1 MQTSLSIND
10 ICKKCG
16 GYKFAP
22 YNSNLSATVR
32 LCHCTE
38 IKKEPLVFPKA
49 ILPDSKVTKLNTE
62 DDEM

>member
-1 MQTSLSIND
+1 MQSSLTLNN

-32 LCHCTE
+32 LCHCT
-38 IKKEPLVFPKA
+38 KEDPEF
-49 ILPDSKVTKLNTE
+49 TKLQKKIL
-62 DDEM
+62 DELQNLRKKI

>member
-1 MQTSLSIND
+1 MQSNLTLND

-38 IKKEPLVFPKA
+38 IKKEPLLFPK
-49 ILPDSKVTKLNTE
+49 LVPDPKVTKLNTE

>member
-1 MQTSLSIND
+1 MQTSLTLND

-38 IKKEPLVFPKA
+38 IKKEPLLFPK
-49 ILPDSKVTKLNTE
+49 LVPDPKVTKLNTE

>member
-1 MQTSLSIND
+1 MITSIFIND

-32 LCHCTE
+32 LCHCID
-38 IKKEPLVFPKA
+38 IKKEPLLFPKLA
-49 ILPDSKVTKLNTE
+49 TPDPKVTKSNTE